1 MAVTEV
7 RTPSDAAAPAM
18 SGAQVRP
25 TLPSRRRTAALLAGV
40 AFCML
45 WPFPSYEQINNP
57 NENVRFYM
65 SVAMVEDG
73 SYQIDGPWRR
83 WGWVNDAAEL
93 AGRHYSVKAPLT
105 SWLGAP
111 AYAAYLAFCEATGRA
126 PQRLEALWATRV
138 LASILPWLLCLYA
151 LHRWLGRW
159 TSSPLLRDALW
170 LTLALGSLL
179 YGYSLILTSH
189 TLAAACSV
197 GALMLLAQTPARPR
211 PEAGSQEPAVAAPGL
226 GWRRAGLAGLLAA
239 GATAAEYP
247 AIVASV
253 PLTLLAA
260 WVLRTLPDRLGFLCG
275 AALPTLGVMHFQWSA
290 FGHPLRPG
298 HLFLENKAFAAIHAH
313 GVYGADGFYPEA
325 AGGLLF
331 DPGFGLF
338 PLSPLLLPA
347 LVGMVWL
354 ARPPRHDA
362 LFQHA
367 STRSAA
373 RTAAV
378 IAALGWLTTSML
390 MNWRGGWTIGP
401 RYLAPF
407 VPLCGLAALVALEQ
421 GYRRFPRATEG
432 FAVGALA
439 VGLMASAWPSAYYPH
454 IPEAIVRP
462 LPQLMV
468 PLWRQG
474 LVPRNAG
481 QWLGLEGNA
490 SMAPWA
496 LALLLLFAAVVT
508 SASWPKL
515 PLPLS
520 RKLLMAGPIWSV
532 RLLIGAIVAAA
543 LGMPLWALPRQHD
556 AAAVAREV
564 AFITRTWS
572 PAVDRGA
579 GAAEAADPGHRR
591 PSARRR

>member
-1 MAVTEV
+1 MTVAW
-7 RTPSDAAAPAM
+7 TPSDATASAQA
-18 SGAQVRP
+18 SAQVRP
-25 TLPSRRRTAALLAGV
+25 ALPSRKRTVALLAGV

-73 SYQIDGPWRR
+73 TVQIDGPWRR
-83 WGWVNDAAEL
+83 WGWVNDAAEIE
-93 AGRHYSVKAPLT
+93 GRHYSVKAPLT

-111 AYAAYLAFCEATGRA
+111 AYAAYLAFCEATGHA
-126 PQRLEALWATRV
+126 PQRLEGLWATRL
-138 LASILPWLLCLYA
+138 LASILPWLLCLFA

-159 TSSPLLRDALW
+159 TSSPLLRDAMW

-179 YGYSLILTSH
+179 YGYGLILVSH
-189 TLAAACSV
+189 TLAAACGVS
-197 GALMLLAQTPARPR
+197 ALMLLARAQDPGRPA
-211 PEAGSQEPAVAAPGL
+211 AVSGERGNAARPGL
-226 GWRRAGLAGLLAA
+226 GWPTAGLAGLLAA

-247 AIVASV
+247 AIVATA

-260 WVLRTLPDRLGFLCG
+260 FVLRTLPDRLGFICG

-298 HLFLENKAFAAIHAH
+298 HLYLENKAFAAIHAH

-338 PLSPLLLPA
+338 PLSPLLLPT
-347 LVGMVWL
+347 LLGMFWL
-354 ARPPRHDA
+354 ARPPRGDT
-362 LFQHA
+362 LFQSPSLRA
-367 STRSAA
+367 AA
-373 RTAAV
+373 RTAAI
-378 IAALGWLTTSML
+378 IAFLGWLTTSML

-401 RYLAPF
+401 RYFAPF
-407 VPLCGLAALVALEQ
+407 VPLYGLAALVALEQ
-421 GYRRFPRATEG
+421 AFRRFPRATEG

-454 IPEAIVRP
+454 VPEAIVRP
-462 LPQLMV
+462 LPQLMAV
-468 PLWRQG
+468 LWENG

-481 QWLGLEGNA
+481 QWLGLQGNA
-490 SMAPWA
+490 SMVPWA
-496 LALLLLFAAVVT
+496 LALLGLLCAVVT
-508 SASWPKL
+508 SASWPTL
-515 PLPLS
+515 PLPFS

-532 RLLIGAIVAAA
+532 RLLVGALVAAA
-543 LGMPLWALPRQHD
+543 LGMPLWALPSQYD
-556 AAAVAREV
+556 EAAVTRDV

-572 PAVDRGA
+572 PPVQTGSRGD
-579 GAAEAADPGHRR
+579 AAPNAAPRR